1 MKGKD
6 PVSFCT
12 NKPVVKVWEGE
23 KPLSLLLLI
32 VLLFFLHPITT
43 TCPIFKL
50 LTEVPT
56 ILLEIPVKAGQ
67 AIQLN

>member
-23 KPLSLLLLI
+23 KLLSLLLLI
-32 VLLFFLHPITT
+32 VLLLFLHPITT
-43 TCPIFKL
+43 TCPMFKL
-50 LTEVPT
+50 LSEVPT
-56 ILLEIPVKAGQ
+56 LLLDILVRAGQ
-67 AIQLN
+67 ALQLD

>member
-12 NKPVVKVWEGE
+12 SKPVVKAWEGE
-23 KPLSLLLLI
+23 KRLSLLLLI

-50 LTEVPT
+50 LS
-56 ILLEIPVKAGQ
+56 EIPTLLLDILVRAG
-67 AIQLN
+67 

>member
-23 KPLSLLLLI
+23 KLLSLLLLI
-32 VLLFFLHPITT
+32 VLLLFLHPVTT
-43 TCPIFKL
+43 TCAIFKL
-50 LTEVPT
+50 LSEVPT
-56 ILLEIPVKAGQ
+56 LLLDILVRAGQ
-67 AIQLN
+67 ALQLD